1 MSSPG
6 KDRRKS
12 SRRTTLSTGN
22 TKKSKV
28 KSSSEV
34 QSSTFSAL
42 SSGKLGDSNEEV
54 KREDSPIIW
63 FRPTPTPVTDT
74 VHYGWQHPAELEY
87 LTPTDWTDTQII
99 HHLIAHS
106 FDIPPR
112 QAKGSPFFEV
122 TGIDGSR
129 TVLPS
134 GYRIPLMF
142 IARFQWLSLKL
153 VLSTVDRDAE
163 WREYKYGILHVSR
176 LCKKLLQAAQESMGG
191 FDTESGAKTRVKGID
206 RKWRSQMFDRA
217 LARYK
222 LKWFISEPEQL
233 QEFWDTYKDEEYK
246 KDPLKYGTLPLFL
259 YLQYSVPTRA
269 LDWRRW
275 ALKGHKGFSLTEDE
289 IENGIT
295 AQQLMGGLKD
305 KSGRWFWEE
314 PNTPTSDDR
323 DAWELRHE
331 ARHAA
336 ISPTPSLAP
345 PLISLAPRATTS
357 QQQAQETAS
366 TTPFSISQA
375 KPPSSASSSDTPKP
389 QPQKPL
395 VTPNSKAKHLV
406 SASAEKT
413 LSPPVK
419 RPGAPLEKDGAVK
432 AQKTGFDNPMRAATR
447 RTAPVTHSITESDSS
462 PPPFSPAIPNII
474 TPGIK
479 HGFLPDT
486 ALRPVQSLASNG
498 KHSASSVARPTLS
511 VAPQAAAAK
520 KVVQAQESETLT
532 LGLSQS
538 PASASSVASSAQSP
552 VTRPGFIQIP
562 TIPPVS
568 LQAPNGKTTTS
579 TSNPLSPDPASPS
592 HPTSKSNI
600 PPIQSQP
607 AGKLA
612 TTTDWNSHPAVTM
625 NMRGPHDRSF
635 PNVSSPTTKPASSVS
650 INNAVIPA
658 KPSSPV
664 LMRNGTALSPNSNSN
679 QVMLRAVESLFGGF
693 TESTKKFSSELD
705 RLKEDGIREVKDALR
720 EIIREETHIGVRSV
734 VEGATRSSQAADLDM
749 TVQKDVAPVLKDG
762 LSGIGAMVGQEIETT
777 VRPLRLELA
786 GLLEQIRS
794 SRQREEA
801 LFSAIQETRN
811 EMRRLEGSGSLD
823 ALPSTSPMRSV
834 IGLQSSSS
842 SFTGHP
848 LAHLLGSS
856 QPESGPQ
863 IDPMIAPGMHDDD
876 NESLFYPPTPRE
888 EVQVVSLAQEFGRS
902 ARGTPMSMSPDILLI
917 ESEPMEKKYRAPL
930 TQTPISHFPPTP
942 SSPINTDEIED
953 VKPVLINGRAFLP
966 NMEGEEPTP
975 LSAFVPRR
983 FMKKGA
989 GI

>member
-1 MSSPG
+1 MTRLRRFG
-6 KDRRKS
+6 KCFRVERIYLS
-12 SRRTTLSTGN
+12 HSYLTEHTSRRILTAPGHVFPRKGS
-22 TKKSKV
+22 SKV
-28 KSSSEV
+28 LSADDTVYWKHQEVEGKSSSGV
-34 QSSTFSAL
+34 QSSTPSAL
-42 SSGKLGDSNEEV
+42 SSGKLGDWNEEV

-122 TGIDGSR
+122 TGIDGLR

-153 VLSTVDRDAE
+153 VLSTVDRDAG
-163 WREYKYGILHVSR
+163 WREYKLRRSR
-176 LCKKLLQAAQESMGG
+176 WEGSIQSP
-191 FDTESGAKTRVKGID
+191 GAKARVKGID

-246 KDPLKYGTLPLFL
+246 KDPLKY
-259 YLQYSVPTRA
+259 
-269 LDWRRW
+269 DWRRW

-295 AQQLMGGLKD
+295 AQQLMGGLRD

-314 PNTPTSDDR
+314 PNTPTSGDR

-331 ARHAA
+331 ARRAA
-336 ISPTPSLAP
+336 ISPTPLLALPLVSLAP
-345 PLISLAPRATTS
+345 PATTS
-357 QQQAQETAS
+357 QQQAQEPAS
-366 TTPFSISQA
+366 T
-375 KPPSSASSSDTPKP
+375 SSLA
-389 QPQKPL
+389 
-395 VTPNSKAKHLV
+395 TPNSKAKHFV
-406 SASAEKT
+406 SAPAEKT

-447 RTAPVTHSITESDSS
+447 RTAPVTHSISESDSS

-486 ALRPVQSLASNG
+486 AIRPVQSLASNG

-511 VAPQAAAAK
+511 VALQAAAAR
-520 KVVQAQESETLT
+520 KVVQTQESETST
-532 LGLSQS
+532 LGLSRS
-538 PASASSVASSAQSP
+538 PASASSVASSAQSL
-552 VTRPGFIQIP
+552 VIRPGFIQIP

-568 LQAPNGKTTTS
+568 LQAPEGKMTTS
-579 TSNPLSPDPASPS
+579 TLNPLSPDPASPS

-600 PPIQSQP
+600 PPVQSQP

-612 TTTDWNSHPAVTM
+612 TTTDWNSHFAVTM
-625 NMRGPHDRSF
+625 NMRGLNDRSF
-635 PNVSSPTTKPASSVS
+635 PNASSPTTKPASSVS
-650 INNAVIPA
+650 INNAVLPA
-658 KPSSPV
+658 KPSLPV
-664 LMRNGTALSPNSNSN
+664 LMRNGTANSPNSNSN
-679 QVMLRAVESLFGGF
+679 QDILRAVESLFGGF
-693 TESTKKFSSELD
+693 TESTKKFSSDLD

-720 EIIREETHIGVRSV
+720 VIIREETYTGVKSA
-734 VEGATRSSQAADLDM
+734 VEGATRSNQAADLDI
-749 TVQKDVAPVLKDG
+749 TIQKDVTPVLKNG
-762 LSGIGAMVGQEIETT
+762 LSGIGAMVGQEIETA

-786 GLLEQIRS
+786 GLLEEIRS
-794 SRQREEA
+794 SRQREKA
-801 LFSAIQETRN
+801 LFSAIQETRD
-811 EMRRLEGSGSLD
+811 EIRRLEGSGSLD
-823 ALPSTSPMRSV
+823 ALPSTSSMRSFL
-834 IGLQSSSS
+834 GLQSSSS
-842 SFTGHP
+842 SFMDHA

-856 QPESGPQ
+856 QPESAPQ
-863 IDPMIAPGMHDDD
+863 TDPVIAPDMPDDD
-876 NESLFYPPTPRE
+876 NDSLFYPPTPRG
-888 EVQVVSLAQEFGRS
+888 EVEVVPLAQEFGRS

-917 ESEPMEKKYRAPL
+917 ESEPMEKKYRAPIPK
-930 TQTPISHFPPTP
+930 TPLSHFPPTP
-942 SSPINTDEIED
+942 SSPFNTNEIED
-953 VKPVLINGRAFLP
+953 VKPVLINERAFLL
-966 NMEGEEPTP
+966 NIEGEEPTP

-989 GI
+989 RM